1 MSLMPNSPTL
11 EPLEPHSDVVQTP
24 APEKDSKDCPKEAG
38 FMSLPEELIVKT
50 LRVVALG
57 KRNEGDAFGER

>member
-1 MSLMPNSPTL
+1 
-11 EPLEPHSDVVQTP
+11 
-24 APEKDSKDCPKEAG
+24 
-38 FMSLPEELIVKT
+38 MSLPEELIVKT